1 MKTLGVENYLKA
13 SNCYKIINYDPMDD
27 TVDEFGNLA
36 TGVVKALSKHDY
48 TAPKYKKFY
57 ASLLHVFCKE
67 K

>member
-1 MKTLGVENYLKA
+1 
-13 SNCYKIINYDPMDD
+13 MDD

-48 TAPKYKKFY
+48 TTPKYKKFY
-57 ASLLHVFCKE
+57 ASLLHVFSKE